1 MHPFSSM
8 FLLLF
13 FAYCSQFIFFIFQ
26 QQQAKGKAVL
36 GEFLR
41 SIEDTTLQQLSQ
53 ECGQEYAPIVELLKQ
68 LQTHISVLS
77 KTSIRAL
84 NLMSCQNIVPLYTN
98 AVYDA
103 TCTYS
108 IVGATW
114 VFACS
119 VCIAFF
125 GCLCIMFRGAYYPLG
140 YYYYDSGN
148 GNGDGDEKSLYGT
161 SEDNDDDDESATARG
176 RNSAGFGG
184 GRLGRSRGDQ
194 DDDDFDDED
203 DDLRLETFDTDGG
216 DGSCIEA
223 IASTAMMDA
232 VDVDVYDDGAVV
244 NNNNDGGGNHG
255 GNGNNDND
263 NGNDTDTDLDTLGT
277 EEPLLDKLAYMCK

>member
-148 GNGDGDEKSLYGT
+148 GDDGEKSLYGT
-161 SEDNDDDDESATARG
+161 SEDYDDDESATG
-176 RNSAGFGG
+176 PESGG
-184 GRLGRSRGDQ
+184 NTGLGSIGRLPGDE
-194 DDDDFDDED
+194 DDFDED
-203 DDLRLETFDTDGG
+203 VYKNDLRLQAFDTFSV

-244 NNNNDGGGNHG
+244 NNINDGGGNHG

>member
-1 MHPFSSM
+1 LIPYYVIFSHQFWFLVFPF
-8 FLLLF
+8 LRVPGF
-13 FAYCSQFIFFIFQ
+13 FFSFFFFF
-26 QQQAKGKAVL
+26 QQQAKGKNVL
-36 GEFLR
+36 NVFLR

-68 LQTHISVLS
+68 LQVHIDVLS

-98 AVYDA
+98 AIYDA

-108 IVGATW
+108 IVGAKW
-114 VFACS
+114 VFACT

-148 GNGDGDEKSLYGT
+148 GDDGEKSLYGT
-161 SEDNDDDDESATARG
+161 SEDEIDDESATT
-176 RNSAGFGG
+176 SADGPESGNTGLGG
-184 GRLGRSRGDQ
+184 IDRLSG
-194 DDDDFDDED
+194 DED
-203 DDLRLETFDTDGG
+203 VSDGDDNDNENDLRLRANYDFGAFS

-223 IASTAMMDA
+223 IASASMMDA
-232 VDVDVYDDGAVV
+232 IDVDVYEDGVVV
-244 NNNNDGGGNHG
+244 NNNDDDNNDANA
-255 GNGNNDND
+255 NNDN
-263 NGNDTDTDLDTLGT
+263 GSKDTI
-277 EEPLLDKLAYMCK
+277 LDKLAKIVDF